1 MAHFSCS
8 PVVQGPFRRSPG
20 NSPYQ
25 RPFQSRYN
33 DYWPRE
39 ALRASPA
46 INNQSNVNQSSVN
59 QSNVSQPSVNPSNVN
74 QSSVH
79 QLSANQ
85 PNVNQSRVHQSNV
98 NQVTINQVSTN
109 ELKLR
114 TEIICA
120 DWTIKRWFP
129 HCLQSQVSG
138 EEKKRNLTL
147 SLNGLSRNQFSNWL
161 QICDGRS
168 KKVLYV
174 SSRSSTYVGSIA
186 EWSATTWL
194 ISFWGVA
201 WWKQSK

>member
-8 PVVQGPFRRSPG
+8 PVVQGPFQRSPG
-20 NSPYQ
+20 NSPYR
-25 RPFQSRYN
+25 RPFQSRHN
-33 DYWPRE
+33 DYWPKE

-46 INNQSNVNQSSVN
+46 INNQSSVNQSNVNQSSKNQVGANQSSVN
-59 QSNVSQPSVNPSNVN
+59 QSSVNRSNVN
-74 QSSVH
+74 QSSD
-79 QLSANQ
+79 NQ
-85 PNVNQSRVHQSNV
+85 SSVNQWNKESS
-98 NQVTINQVSTN
+98 
-109 ELKLR
+109 LR
-114 TEIICA
+114 
-120 DWTIKRWFP
+120 W
-129 HCLQSQVSG
+129 G
-138 EEKKRNLTL
+138 KKRNLTL
-147 SLNGLSRNQFSNWL
+147 SLKRLSRNQFSNWL